1 MLCVEGECAV
11 NAGNETAATLERHDA
26 AEISSSADVVLVAGA
41 KGAHVLVVEMAERG
55 RSGREDL

>member
-1 MLCVEGECAV
+1 MRRRAS
-11 NAGNETAATLERHDA
+11 ETAATLERHDA